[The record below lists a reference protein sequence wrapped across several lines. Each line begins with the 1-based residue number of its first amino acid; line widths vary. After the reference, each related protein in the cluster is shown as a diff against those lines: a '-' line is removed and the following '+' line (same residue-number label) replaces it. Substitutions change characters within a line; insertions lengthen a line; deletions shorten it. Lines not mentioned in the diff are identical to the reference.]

1 VAYGHGEAGPPSNPL
16 GQATSL
22 WVRPQV
28 SRVRVIVI
36 LRAII
41 IIRIIIRIR
50 DVHYPVTVL
59 CKALGQNLGF

>member
-1 VAYGHGEAGPPSNPL
+1 MRR
-16 GQATSL
+16 L